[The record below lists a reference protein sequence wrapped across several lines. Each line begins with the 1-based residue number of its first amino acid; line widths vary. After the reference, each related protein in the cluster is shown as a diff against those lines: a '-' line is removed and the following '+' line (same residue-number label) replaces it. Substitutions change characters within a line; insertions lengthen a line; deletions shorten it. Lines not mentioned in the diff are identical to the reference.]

1 MTDVNAAPITMKCK
15 ICGGD
20 IRNDYLA
27 GSCACA
33 NCGNRWAITD
43 LIPDYSK
50 YERIIG
56 SIAKANEI
64 INNEAKVASSNE
76 AKLLFKQA
84 KMECAKFNDA
94 VSSDLVRICNE
105 GQAKADQLAIY
116 YKGKTF
122 FEKKSYKSALSEL
135 NKVKDYRD
143 ADEMIARCN
152 VELEAERRRGIPW
165 AVIFSLFI
173 PASIGIAL
181 REFAH
186 WPVVICILLFLAGSA
201 GLGYVLYRGGVWSI
215 VIKIISFLCA
225 TPLILFCVLAYG
237 LHLSAGLS
245 AVIAIIG
252 PIILFVL
259 FALLTEKK
267 DKN

>member
-20 IRNDYLA
+20 IRNDYLV

-33 NCGNRWAITD
+33 NCGNRWSITD
-43 LIPDYSK
+43 LVPDYNK

-56 SIAKANEI
+56 TITKANEI
-64 INNEAKVASSNE
+64 INSEAKVASANE
-76 AKLLFKQA
+76 AKLLYKQA
-84 KMECAKFNDA
+84 IMECTKFNDA
-94 VSSDLVRICNE
+94 VSSDLVRLCNE
-105 GQAKADQLAIY
+105 GQVKADQLAIY

-122 FEKKSYKSALSEL
+122 FEKKSFKSALKEL
-135 NKVKDYRD
+135 GKVPGYRD

-152 VELEAERRRGIPW
+152 VEIEAERRRGIPW
-165 AVIFSLFI
+165 AVIFSLII

-186 WPVVICILLFLAGSA
+186 WPIVICILIFLAGSA
-201 GLGYVLYRGGVWSI
+201 GLGYVLYRGGAWSI
-215 VIKIISFLCA
+215 VIKIVSFLCA
-225 TPLILFCVLAYG
+225 APLILFCVLAYG
-237 LHLSAGLS
+237 LHLSTGLS
-245 AVIAIIG
+245 LAISILG

-259 FALLTEKK
+259 FAVLTERKEK
-267 DKN
+267 